1 MLVKRLLWTVFTL
14 WVVFTVTFVLMRSV
28 PGGPF
33 SGERSLDPD
42 IERNFKAR
50 YNLDK
55 PLHVQY
61 LLELKNYLRGDLGLS
76 MKLRDFTIAEIIAQG
91 FPISASLGVLALAF
105 ALVVGIAAGTV
116 SAVRRGRALDVVV
129 MSAATVGIALPE
141 FIVAGLSI
149 LGFVFLVPLFPA
161 GGWGSPQQLI
171 LPSICLGLP
180 YAAYVA
186 RLSRTGMLDV
196 LSQDYVRT
204 ARAKGLSSPA
214 VVVRHALRGALLP
227 VVSYLGPATAGILT
241 GSLVEERIFAIPGL
255 GVHLIESATQR
266 DYTLAMALTM
276 LYTVILCGM
285 YITVDLF
292 YVVLDP
298 RMKSEA

>member
-285 YITVDLF
+285 NIAVDLF